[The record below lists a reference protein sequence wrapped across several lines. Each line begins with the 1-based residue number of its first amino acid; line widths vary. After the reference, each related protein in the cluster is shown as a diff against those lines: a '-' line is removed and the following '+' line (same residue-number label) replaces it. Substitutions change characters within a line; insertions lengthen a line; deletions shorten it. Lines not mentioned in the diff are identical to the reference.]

1 MAILQSYPHDWEFVG
16 GAHTASSTSWEDS
29 FHGFIFPTMDSGFTS
44 LIWWVH
50 PDNVEATLT

>member
-29 FHGFIFPTMDSGFTS
+29 FHGFIFPTMDSGLHLS
-44 LIWWVH
+44 SDVH